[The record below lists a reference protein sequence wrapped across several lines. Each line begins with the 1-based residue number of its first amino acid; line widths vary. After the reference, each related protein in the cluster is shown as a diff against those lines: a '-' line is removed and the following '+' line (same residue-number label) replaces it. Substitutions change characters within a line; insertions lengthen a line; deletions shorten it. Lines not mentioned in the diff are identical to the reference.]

1 MKFIPGTPLV
11 HKIRY
16 IYLRFITITSLVAIS
31 VCGLSSTQQSV
42 FVGYRPSNSQ
52 CLWVIVHPTVSV
64 SVFPWLIRYKILLL
78 NFIVPKSYQLLL
90 KLRFIFLA
98 IGNLS
103 RFWLSC
109 LDPLVYLLS
118 KTFKL
123 FDFLKLLTSG
133 VLKVIPGT
141 CNAH

>member
-1 MKFIPGTPLV
+1 
-11 HKIRY
+11 
-16 IYLRFITITSLVAIS
+16 
-31 VCGLSSTQQSV
+31 
-42 FVGYRPSNSQ
+42 
-52 CLWVIVHPTVSV
+52 
-64 SVFPWLIRYKILLL
+64 L